1 MEGATTEFI
10 VIVISLVVTG
20 VIMYIQ
26 NLKIHYELKLTIL
39 RREIEKLEQIIKLV
53 NKINKEK
60 GNDG

>member
-1 MEGATTEFI
+1 
-10 VIVISLVVTG
+10 
-20 VIMYIQ
+20 
-26 NLKIHYELKLTIL
+26 LKLTIL